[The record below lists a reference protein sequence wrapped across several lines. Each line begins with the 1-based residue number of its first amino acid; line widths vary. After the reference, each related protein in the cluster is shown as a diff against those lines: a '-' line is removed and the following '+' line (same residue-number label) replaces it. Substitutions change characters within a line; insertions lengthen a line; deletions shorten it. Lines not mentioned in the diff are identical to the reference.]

1 LIVPGW
7 EIDRVDNETFARPI
21 VLKTGRRYRI
31 RLRLRLTA
39 RSAIEPAWTGVA
51 WFSDRP
57 ADMPADFLG
66 DFRDPGFLRWE
77 NITIKLDEDI

>member
-1 LIVPGW
+1 VIQLPLIVPGW

-31 RLRLRLTA
+31 RLRLRL
-39 RSAIEPAWTGVA
+39 I
-51 WFSDRP
+51 
-57 ADMPADFLG
+57 LG